1 MAEASISV
9 DQDHFR
15 CSICLQLLKDLVTS
29 PCGHNFCTGCINSY
43 WDQGEPKG
51 VYTCRQ
57 CRENFNPRPALRRN
71 NMLTELLVTMQKT
84 DLHDSF
90 FSFVELSFSKVQD
103 VECDSCIGEKKRTVK
118 SCLTGLVSYCDTHIL
133 PHHESTAF
141 KRHKLVTAVT
151 NLQDKTCAQ
160 HNKIFDI
167 FCRTDQRAVCY
178 ECSLGKHKAHDTISV
193 QDEWIDKAKNFGELQ
208 MKQQNRLETREKA
221 LAELKELMNS
231 FKHSAQRAVEDS
243 EKTLTELIHFMENR
257 KSEATMLIRD
267 QEKAELDRATEV
279 QEHLEREIAKLRQ
292 KGTRLEQ
299 LSDTND
305 YVHFLQCFQ
314 LLRSA
319 LENDDTFTISLNQR
333 WQFFFRASVSQLK
346 EEAEEFCKEKWEMI
360 FKNVPEP
367 GTREEFLKFSCE
379 LSLDPNTANYYLRL
393 LDCNTQVTCSG
404 LHYLYPDHAEHFSY
418 WHQVLCKQRLP
429 QCSYWEVEVSGENG
443 VPIAVSYKEIQRK
456 GCDIESRFGH
466 NSKSWRLVWYQVK
479 YSFWHKD
486 IQEVISGSTSKRIG
500 VYLDQKMGN
509 LSFYTVSNRMTL
521 IHKVASMYTEPLYV
535 GFGLDSGYYA
545 KICLQAQDG
554 ISGTAAEYLKK
565 K

>member
-103 VECDSCIGEKKRTVK
+103 VECDSCIGEKKRT
-118 SCLTGLVSYCDTHIL
+118 
-133 PHHESTAF
+133 
-141 KRHKLVTAVT
+141 
-151 NLQDKTCAQ
+151 
-160 HNKIFDI
+160 
-167 FCRTDQRAVCY
+167 
-178 ECSLGKHKAHDTISV
+178 
-193 QDEWIDKAKNFGELQ
+193 
-208 MKQQNRLETREKA
+208 
-221 LAELKELMNS
+221 
-231 FKHSAQRAVEDS
+231 HSAQRAVEDS

-360 FKNVPEP
+360 FKNVNI
-367 GTREEFLKFSCE
+367 G
-379 LSLDPNTANYYLRL
+379 
-393 LDCNTQVTCSG
+393 Q
-404 LHYLYPDHAEHFSY
+404 
-418 WHQVLCKQRLP
+418 
-429 QCSYWEVEVSGENG
+429 
-443 VPIAVSYKEIQRK
+443 I
-456 GCDIESRFGH
+456 
-466 NSKSWRLVWYQVK
+466 
-479 YSFWHKD
+479 
-486 IQEVISGSTSKRIG
+486 IS
-500 VYLDQKMGN
+500 
-509 LSFYTVSNRMTL
+509 
-521 IHKVASMYTEPLYV
+521 P
-535 GFGLDSGYYA
+535 
-545 KICLQAQDG
+545 
-554 ISGTAAEYLKK
+554 
-565 K
+565 